1 MRLES
6 SIVIPSP
13 YLLYLG
19 AARDALAIKTA
30 RGVAHWR
37 PEKCIGQRRT
47 SAETPGLEL
56 PELSYREAA
65 ARGAKTMLIG
75 VANRG
80 GVMTAE
86 DEAEV
91 LAALE
96 AGLDVAAG
104 LHQRL
109 HERPAI
115 RAAAERLGRVLYD
128 VREPAPDL
136 PVGNGE
142 RRRGYR
148 LLTVGTDC
156 SVGKMYT
163 SLAIE
168 REMKQ
173 RNVRCDFRAT
183 GQTGIMIAGDGVPVD
198 AVVADFISGSV
209 EQLSPERL
217 DGGWDIIEGQGS
229 LFHPSYAGVSL
240 GLLHGAQPD
249 AIVICDE
256 PTRPHM
262 RGLPGRPLPSLAD
275 TLAANLQAAKLTNP
289 DVICVGIALNTSALS
304 PSEAKRTC
312 ARISAELGLPA
323 QDPVAMG
330 VDLIVDHL
338 LECFASP
345 HAANAGR

>member
-1 MRLES
+1 M
-6 SIVIPSP
+6 IPSP

-19 AARDALAIKTA
+19 AAQDPLAVKTA

-37 PEKCIGQRRT
+37 PDKCIGERRT
-47 SAETPGLEL
+47 RADAVSLGLDQLDYE
-56 PELSYREAA
+56 EAVR
-65 ARGAKTMLIG
+65 RGARTMLIG

-86 DEAEV
+86 DEIEAMR
-91 LAALE
+91 ALE
-96 AGLDVAAG
+96 AGLDVASG

-109 HERPAI
+109 RERPAI
-115 RAAAERLGRVLYD
+115 RAAAERLGRALYD
-128 VREPAPDL
+128 VREPPPEL
-136 PVGNGE
+136 PVGNGQ
-142 RRRGYR
+142 RRRGLR

-163 SLAIE
+163 TLAIE
-168 REMKQ
+168 RELKR

-209 EQLSPERL
+209 ERLSPDRL
-217 DGGWDIIEGQGS
+217 DGGWDLIEGQGS

-249 AIVICDE
+249 ALVLCDE
-256 PTRPHM
+256 PGRQHM
-262 RGLPGRPLPSLAD
+262 RGLPGRLLPSLSE
-275 TLAANLQAAKLTNP
+275 TLAANLRSAKLTNP
-289 DVICVGIALNTSALS
+289 DVVCVGAALNTSNLS
-304 PSEAKRTC
+304 PEEAKRVC
-312 ARISAELGLPA
+312 ARVSDELGLPA

-330 VDLIVDHL
+330 VGEIVDQL
-338 LECFASP
+338 LECFAGSS
-345 HAANAGR
+345 HVMNAGR